1 MGNNFVLFFWIGIIM
16 NRKLTKFEIW
26 LKNFPIE
33 VRVILAILTL
43 FVLGLLTYVIIEKGF
58 QADDE
63 METTRTT
70 QFMEQTKGE

>member
-1 MGNNFVLFFWIGIIM
+1 MDNDLLLCLWIGIIM
-16 NRKLTKFEIW
+16 NRRLTKLEIW

-33 VRVILAILTL
+33 VQVILTILTL

-70 QFMEQTKGE
+70 QFMEQTK

>member
-1 MGNNFVLFFWIGIIM
+1 MDNDLLLCLWIGIIM
-16 NRKLTKFEIW
+16 NRRLTKLEIW

-33 VRVILAILTL
+33 VQVILTILTL

>member
-70 QFMEQTKGE
+70 QFMEQTK

>member
-1 MGNNFVLFFWIGIIM
+1 M

-70 QFMEQTKGE
+70 QFMEQTK

>member
-1 MGNNFVLFFWIGIIM
+1 MGNDLLLCLWIGIIM
-16 NRKLTKFEIW
+16 NRRLIHLEIW

-33 VRVILAILTL
+33 GQVILAILTL